1 MAAAAAAASST
12 YRELTDLHAIQ
23 ALLAETVAQE
33 ALLDEKLEELL
44 LQRSVRLGPT
54 RPASNLV

>member
-1 MAAAAAAASST
+1 M
-12 YRELTDLHAIQ
+12 HHIQ

-44 LQRSVRLGPT
+44 LQRSVRLGPA